1 MKNRL
6 KHSNNLYLRQHE
18 NNPVNW
24 YPWGDEAFEAAKEE
38 NKLILVSIGY
48 SSCHWCHVMAEE
60 SFNDPDISKIMNDN
74 YINVKVDR
82 EEHPDVDN
90 YYMNAVQLMTGRGGW
105 PLNCFALPDGKPVYG
120 GTYFPKESW
129 KELLINLALT
139 YKNEPGRVYEQGKQL
154 HEGISEVQLINP
166 LTINNSS
173 ETSIVKEFAND
184 IKNQFDLSNGGFKG
198 APKFPLPV
206 FYLFLLKQYFI
217 SKDED
222 LLDHLNNTLT
232 NMAEG
237 GIYDHLGGGFSR
249 YSVDERWNVPHFEK
263 MLYDNAQ
270 LASLYSKF
278 YLLTGNDFYKKIA
291 TEVLDFMQKEMRAET
306 NYFFSSIDADSEGE
320 EGKFYTWKEQEIDSI
335 LGNNAEL
342 LKEYYGINGKGEIN
356 GRHVLR
362 VSKSIEEIAADHK
375 LDKEKVE
382 KILQQSSE
390 KLLEKRAG
398 RERPQTDTKGI
409 VSWNSLAIK
418 SFIDGYRAT
427 GEKTYL
433 RVALSTAEFI
443 LNHQLEQGYKLKRI
457 YLNGETKVD
466 GFMDDYAFFIDA
478 LIELYQVTFDEKWID
493 WAYKLTNYTI
503 QNFYNT
509 NNELFNYYANNS
521 RKRISN
527 SNEIMDSVL
536 PSSNAIMA
544 KVLFILGQLFYTN
557 SFIEMAEKMPPRVT
571 NFIQRNPAYYTQWLS
586 FMLWLENPPNE
597 ISILGKK
604 FEEYKEHFNKIYH
617 PGIILAGGSHEGNI
631 PILKGK
637 FKLGKTKIY
646 ICQGRTCQEPLNTPD
661 EVLKLIV

>member
-6 KHSNNLYLRQHE
+6 KNTNNLYLKQHE
-18 NNPVNW
+18 NNPVDW
-24 YPWGDEAFEAAKEE
+24 YSWGEEPFEKAKQE
-38 NKLILVSIGY
+38 NKLVLVSIGY
-48 SSCHWCHVMAEE
+48 SACHWCHVMAEE
-60 SFNDPDISKIMNDN
+60 SYNDPDIARIMNEN
-74 YINVKVDR
+74 FINIKVDR

-120 GTYFPKESW
+120 GTYFPKENW

-139 YKNEPGRVYEQGKQL
+139 YKNEPDRVYDQGNQL
-154 HEGISEVQLINP
+154 HKGIAEVQLINP
-166 LTINNSS
+166 LTINSS
-173 ETSIVKEFAND
+173 SGSRTVKEFMKGVKNKFD
-184 IKNQFDLSNGGFKG
+184 INYGGFNG

-206 FYLFLLKQYFI
+206 FYLFLLKQYFF
-217 SKDED
+217 SKDEE

-232 NMAEG
+232 NMAKG
-237 GIYDHLGGGFSR
+237 GIYDQLGGGFSR
-249 YSVDERWNVPHFEK
+249 YSVDENWNVPHFEK

-270 LASLYSKF
+270 LASLYSKS
-278 YLLTGNDFYKKIA
+278 YLLTGDVFYKDIA
-291 TEVLDFMQKEMRAET
+291 TEVLYFMKNEMRGDE

-320 EGKFYTWKEQEIDSI
+320 EGKFYTWKEEEIDFS
-335 LGNNAEL
+335 LGNNADL
-342 LKEYYGINGKGEIN
+342 LKEYYGISGKGEIN

-362 VSKSIEEIAADHK
+362 VSKNVKRIAEENK

-382 KILQQSSE
+382 KILQQSRD
-390 KLLEKRAG
+390 KLLEIRSERK
-398 RERPQTDTKGI
+398 RPQTDKKGI
-409 VSWNSLAIK
+409 ISWNSLAIK
-418 SFIDGYRAT
+418 SFVDGYRAT
-427 GEKTYL
+427 GKKTYL
-433 RVALSTAEFI
+433 RIALSTAEFI
-443 LNHQLEQGYKLKRI
+443 LNHHLEQGYKLKRI

-503 QNFYNT
+503 HNFYNQ
-509 NNELFNYYANNS
+509 NNELFNYYANDS

-527 SNEIMDSVL
+527 SNEITDSVI
-536 PSSNAIMA
+536 PSSNAVMA
-544 KVLFILGQLFYTN
+544 KVLYILGQLFYTD
-557 SFIEMAEKMPPRVT
+557 SFIEMAEKMPPRV
-571 NFIQRNPAYYTQWLS
+571 NNYMSRNPAYYAQWLS
-586 FMLWLENPPNE
+586 FKLWLENPPNE

-604 FEEYKEHFNKIYH
+604 FDEYKEDFNKIYH

-661 EVLKLIV
+661 EALKMIV